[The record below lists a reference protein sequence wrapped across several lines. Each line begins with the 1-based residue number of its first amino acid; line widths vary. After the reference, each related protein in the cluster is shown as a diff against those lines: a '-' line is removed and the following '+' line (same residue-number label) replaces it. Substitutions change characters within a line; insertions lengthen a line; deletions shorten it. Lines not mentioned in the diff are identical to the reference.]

1 VFISHDLA
9 VVRQIATAV
18 GVMYLGRFVE
28 TGPTEPLFRRPRH
41 PYTQA
46 LLAAVPVPEPGNRSR
61 RIVLV
66 GDVPS
71 PLAPPPGCHFHTRCP
86 HAIARCG
93 REVPAPE
100 PTPDGGTVACHRWR
114 EIDAQ
119 ATGVERRQPENPVL
133 ARLQAAF
140 TQADGGARDAR
151 L

>member
-1 VFISHDLA
+1 
-9 VVRQIATAV
+9 
-18 GVMYLGRFVE
+18 
-28 TGPTEPLFRRPRH
+28 
-41 PYTQA
+41 
-46 LLAAVPVPEPGNRSR
+46 
-61 RIVLV
+61 V